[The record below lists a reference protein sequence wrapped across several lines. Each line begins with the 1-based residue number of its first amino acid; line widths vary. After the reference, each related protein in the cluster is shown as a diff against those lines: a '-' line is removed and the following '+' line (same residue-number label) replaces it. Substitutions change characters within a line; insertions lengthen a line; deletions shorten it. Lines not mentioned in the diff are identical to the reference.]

1 MSALNPVAGRVVVV
15 GNGPAAHRLVEKLR
29 AHGHDGQITVL
40 GAERHAAYN
49 RVLLGSV
56 LDGSLPPSA
65 VALPD
70 VDAEVLLGCPVTGID
85 RVRRVVRT
93 EGGREFGYDALVLA
107 TGARPLLPE
116 IIGLAPDRLTPL
128 RTLADCARLERTPGP
143 VSVLGGGVL
152 GVEVALALRDRGRQ
166 VTVVHRGAH
175 LMERHLDDTSGRILA
190 ERVRASGADVRLGV
204 KARAHRAGTLKLT
217 DGSEV
222 AADVVVACTG
232 VWPEVRLAQRA
243 GVSVNRGV
251 VVDDQLRTSD
261 PHIHALGD
269 CAEHR
274 GAATGL
280 ITSAWEQAE
289 VLAEHLTGGGARY
302 TGSEVVTRLRTRGLD
317 LASLGATRALGSA
330 DAEIVTFSDT
340 ARGRYAALALRSGR
354 VSGAVLLGLPA
365 AIPAI
370 GRLHERGLP
379 MPADRL
385 SLLLGTPA
393 AVPGGPVEL
402 PEDAVL
408 CRCSNVTKKSLISAW
423 HSGARSVD
431 ALAGATR
438 ATTGCGGCVD
448 DVGLLCSALAD
459 RIEPE
464 RKGAA

>member
-1 MSALNPVAGRVVVV
+1 MSPLNPVAGRVVVV

-65 VALPD
+65 VALPE
-70 VDAEVLLGCPVTGID
+70 VDAEVRPGNPVIDID
-85 RVRRVVRT
+85 RGRRAVRT
-93 EGGREFGYDALVLA
+93 EDGREFGYEALVLA
-107 TGARPLLPE
+107 TGARPLVPE
-116 IIGLAPDRLTPL
+116 IIGLTPDRLTSL
-128 RTLADCARLERTPGP
+128 RTLSDCARLERAPGR
-143 VSVLGGGVL
+143 VAVLGGGVL
-152 GVEVALALRDRGRQ
+152 GVEVALALLARGRQ
-166 VTVVHRGAH
+166 VSLVHRGPH
-175 LMERHLDDTSGRILA
+175 LMGRRLDDTAGRMLA
-190 ERVRASGADVRLGV
+190 ERVGELGVDVRLGV
-204 KARAHRAGTLKLT
+204 KATSHRDGMLRLT

-232 VWPEVRLAQRA
+232 VRPEVRLAQRA

-261 PHIHALGD
+261 PHIHAIGD

-274 GAATGL
+274 GVAAGV
-280 ITSAWEQAE
+280 ISSAWEQAE
-289 VLAEHLTGGGARY
+289 VLAEHLTGGGARF
-302 TGSEVVTRLRTRGLD
+302 TGSGVVTRLRARGLD
-317 LASLGATRALGSA
+317 LASVGATRALRSG
-330 DAEIVTFSDT
+330 DAEIVTFSDP
-340 ARGRYAALALRSGR
+340 ARGRYAALALHSGR

-370 GRLHERGLP
+370 TRVHERGLP

-393 AVPGGPVEL
+393 AVPGAPVEL

-408 CRCSNVTKKSLISAW
+408 CRCSHVTKKSLISAW
-423 HSGARSVD
+423 HSGARSVA

-448 DVGLLCSALAD
+448 DVGRLCDALAD
-459 RIEPE
+459 RIESE

>member
-49 RVLLGSV
+49 RVLLGSL

-65 VALPD
+65 VSLPD
-70 VDAEVLLGCPVTGID
+70 LDAEVLLGCSVTGID
-85 RVRRVVRT
+85 RAARAVRT
-93 EGGREFGYDALVLA
+93 EDGREFGYDALVLA
-107 TGARPLLPE
+107 TGARPLVPE
-116 IIGLAPDRLTPL
+116 IIGLGRDRLHSL
-128 RTLADCARLERTPGP
+128 RTLADCARLERESGR
-143 VSVLGGGVL
+143 VAVLGGGVL
-152 GVEVALALRDRGRQ
+152 GVEVALALVARGRP
-166 VTVVHRGAH
+166 VALVHRAAH
-175 LMERHLDDTSGRILA
+175 LMERHLDDTGGRMLA
-190 ERVRASGADVRLGV
+190 ERVRELGVDVRLGV
-204 KARAHRAGTLKLT
+204 KATAHRAGTLRLT
-217 DGSEV
+217 DGSGL

-232 VWPEVRLAQRA
+232 VWPEVRVAQRA
-243 GVSVNRGV
+243 GVSVDRGV
-251 VVDDQLRTSD
+251 VVDDRMRTSD
-261 PHIHALGD
+261 PHIHAIGD

-274 GAATGL
+274 GATTGQIL
-280 ITSAWEQAE
+280 SAWEQAE
-289 VLAEHLTGGGARY
+289 VLAEHLTGGGARRPG
-302 TGSEVVTRLRTRGLD
+302 TGVVTRLRARGLD
-317 LASLGATRALGSA
+317 LASIGATRALDSG
-330 DAEIVTFSDT
+330 DAEIVTFSDP
-340 ARGRYAALALRSGR
+340 ARGRYAKLALHSGR
-354 VSGAVLLGLPA
+354 VSSAVLLGLPA
-365 AIPAI
+365 AIPAV

-393 AVPGGPVEL
+393 PVPGAPVEL

-408 CRCSNVTKKSLISAW
+408 CRCSHVTKKSLISAW
-423 HSGARSVD
+423 HSGARSVA

-448 DVGLLCSALAD
+448 DVGRLCDALAD